1 MKTLIDYK
9 NQAQQ
14 LCSRSV
20 QIVEKAGFSEDS
32 EKLKAF
38 TDEVLS
44 KTSPQLAFYG
54 IYNAGKSSIINA
66 VFNEDIAAVGDI
78 PTTSEIQEINWNNFK
93 IVDTPGINA
102 VNEHSMITEKEIK
115 KSDVVLFVVADQ
127 NIEERSFYDAL
138 VRVLKSSAQVLIVL
152 NQKDASYSLNNSEE
166 IITLKNRIVELIRT
180 ACKKANLDTEI
191 LYNKNFHGIIS
202 VNANSARVSQKASG
216 ETAEKLYRESNFEE
230 LITKMQSVLDSSNGV
245 RILCPAVDK
254 TLETLEICAQKL
266 RETVGSEIEKNYYN
280 TKDAV
285 LRRKENLFE
294 TIVSKGKMRISALKD
309 RLYNSAQNG
318 IDESEITNLYNE
330 LNAIIR
336 DSISSENV
344 ALSSQYDLYAV
355 KLNSK
360 NLSRDNFKIEVPEL
374 KSSADMPAGNELDDF
389 LKAVSSLG
397 NITMP
402 EISVSSVVAPP
413 PLNNPKIIIPV
424 IRAIAGLIIGKKQR
438 EEEERRRRE
447 DLIKETNR
455 HNQEIEDKLNA
466 AIAQIMEINKLINSE
481 LYKLENSFVSSA
493 RNCVDE
499 AFASLIKKVED
510 EFDTEQQKSKETEE
524 LLDEISSVISEL
536 TQFKTMISA

>member
-32 EKLKAF
+32 GKLKAF

-66 VFNEDIAAVGDI
+66 VFGEDIAAVGDI

-202 VNANSARVSQKASG
+202 VNANSARVSQKAIG
-216 ETAEKLYRESNFEE
+216 ETAEKLYLESNFEE
-230 LITKMQSVLDSSNGV
+230 LIAKMQSVLDSSNGV

-266 RETVGSEIEKNYYN
+266 RETVSSEIEKNYYN

-294 TIVSKGKMRISALKD
+294 TIVNKGKLRISML
-309 RLYNSAQNG
+309 REELYNSDECG
-318 IDESEITNLYNE
+318 IDESEKNRLQNDLNNL
-330 LNAIIR
+330 IR
-336 DSISSENV
+336 SSIKDENV
-344 ALSSQYDLYAV
+344 TLSSQYDVYAGKINTK
-355 KLNSK
+355 KLSK
-360 NLSRDNFKIEVPEL
+360 DNFKIDMPEMNL
-374 KSSADMPAGNELDDF
+374 SEYVVDDGAEELFKTASIFGDAAVSGIVSSA
-389 LKAVSSLG
+389 
-397 NITMP
+397 
-402 EISVSSVVAPP
+402 VVAPN
-413 PLNNPKIIIPV
+413 PLSNPKILKLAFHILSHLFM
-424 IRAIAGLIIGKKQR
+424 RKKQLD
-438 EEEERRRRE
+438 EEERRRRE

-455 HNQEIEDKLNA
+455 HNQEVEDKVNA
-466 AIAQIMEINKLINSE
+466 RITQMMEIIKVVNSW
-481 LYKLENSFVSSA
+481 LYKLENSFVVNA